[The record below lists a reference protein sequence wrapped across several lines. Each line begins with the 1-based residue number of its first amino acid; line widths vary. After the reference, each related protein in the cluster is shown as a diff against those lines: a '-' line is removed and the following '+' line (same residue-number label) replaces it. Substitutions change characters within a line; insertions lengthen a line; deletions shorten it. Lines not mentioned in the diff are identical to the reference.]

1 AAGRG
6 GRVVDR
12 RERRL
17 RARGPRDHGRR
28 DDGRPRAPARRV
40 HRPRADRRRAGGPR
54 GTRGGAGRRL
64 SARARTEVPLRHN
77 RDFVLL
83 QAGQLL
89 SSAGT
94 QSTSIAYALLTL
106 ALTGSPAKAGLVG
119 FMRLAPL
126 AALAL
131 PAGVAADRFDRRR
144 IMVAADAVRGVALGL
159 LAAALVAGRAS
170 FGAILAVAFVE
181 GAGTAF
187 FFPASAGALR
197 SVVPTRQLPSAAG
210 AGQARQAT
218 VRLAGPPLGGA
229 LFGVGRA
236 VPFVFDALS
245 YVGSLV
251 SVLLM
256 RTPFQEAREAP
267 AERLRA
273 QLGAGLRFVWEQRFL
288 RTVALL
294 LAVTNII
301 GPGIL
306 LTLVVVGRDQGLSG
320 GEIGLLIAALG
331 AAMLVG
337 SLATPIVRRRL
348 APRRILLLELWTWV
362 LSAAFALRPDVY
374 VLAAAI
380 LPSGFAIPNTDAAII
395 GYRLAITPDRLVGRV
410 DSVQTT

>member
-1 AAGRG
+1 M
-6 GRVVDR
+6 
-12 RERRL
+12 
-17 RARGPRDHGRR
+17 
-28 DDGRPRAPARRV
+28 
-40 HRPRADRRRAGGPR
+40 
-54 GTRGGAGRRL
+54 
-64 SARARTEVPLRHN
+64 
-77 RDFVLL
+77 LL

-119 FMRLAPL
+119 FMRLAPF

-144 IMVAADAVRGVALGL
+144 IMVAADAVRGIALGL

-245 YVGSLV
+245 YGGSLV

-337 SLATPIVRRRL
+337 SLASPIVRRRL
-348 APRRILLLELWTWV
+348 APRRILLLKLWTWV
-362 LSAAFALRPDVY
+362 LSAAFVLRPDVY

-410 DSVQTT
+410 DSVQTTIAIAAAPVGTLGAGVLLGAAGARATIAALAGLALLLAIAGTFSPAIRTAPSLDDLDALRAPR

>member
-1 AAGRG
+1 
-6 GRVVDR
+6 
-12 RERRL
+12 
-17 RARGPRDHGRR
+17 
-28 DDGRPRAPARRV
+28 
-40 HRPRADRRRAGGPR
+40 
-54 GTRGGAGRRL
+54 
-64 SARARTEVPLRHN
+64 
-77 RDFVLL
+77 
-83 QAGQLL
+83 
-89 SSAGT
+89 
-94 QSTSIAYALLTL
+94 
-106 ALTGSPAKAGLVG
+106 
-119 FMRLAPL
+119 MRLAPF

-245 YVGSLV
+245 YGGSLV

-337 SLATPIVRRRL
+337 SLASPIVRRRL

-362 LSAAFALRPDVY
+362 LSAAFVLRPDVY

-410 DSVQTT
+410 DSVQTTIAIAAAPVGTLGAGVLLGAAGARATIAALAGLALLLAIAGTFSPAIRTAPRLDDLDALRAPR